1 MGDDNVVK
9 GGVGA
14 AEAGEA
20 DFEDHGGRGGGRGD
34 GDGCAFNGVAV
45 CCNSQLGGNF
55 GVSHMPCSWSQ
66 LSCGGD
72 ASIVVRSVA
81 RAILPILP

>member
-20 DFEDHGGRGGGRGD
+20 DFEDHGGRDGRGGG
-34 GDGCAFNGVAV
+34 GDGCALTGLADLLQA
-45 CCNSQLGGNF
+45 CNSWGNF
-55 GVSHMPCSWSQ
+55 GVSHMPCSWSP

-72 ASIVVRSVA
+72 ASIVVFSVA
-81 RAILPILP
+81 RAIP